1 MKKFRLYIL
10 ILLAPALIGCQES
23 LDESRQVG
31 IDVSSRANPW
41 THLRLNNDPDNFQF
55 AIVGDR
61 TGEAREG
68 IFEDA
73 VWKVNELQP
82 EFVMCVGDLIEGYIE
97 DKDELNRQWDQFN
110 GIVGGFEMPYF
121 YVVGNH
127 DITNDVMLKN
137 WNRHFGRT
145 YYHFIYRNV
154 LFLCLDSE
162 DPPRGHEFS
171 NFGDLQLEYFK
182 DVLEDSADVR
192 WTLVFLHK
200 PMWDYGDSA
209 NWAKMERLLSGRA
222 YTVFAGHEHEYAKAV
237 RDGQDY
243 YRLAT
248 TGGGSELT
256 GLEDGSFDHIMW
268 VTMTDEGPKVVN
280 LMLDGIFDD
289 DPTK

>member
-1 MKKFRLYIL
+1 MKKFCLYIL
-10 ILLAPALIGCQES
+10 ISLALSLIGCKES
-23 LDESRQVG
+23 PDQLTIE
-31 IDVSSRANPW
+31 VSSRANPW
-41 THLRLNNDPDNFQF
+41 THLDINNNPDNFQF
-55 AIVGDR
+55 AIVADR
-61 TGEAREG
+61 TGEARAG

-73 VWKVNELQP
+73 VGKLNLLGP
-82 EFVMCVGDLIEGYIE
+82 EFVMSIGDLIEGYTE
-97 DKDELNRQWDQFN
+97 DRDELNEQWDEFD
-110 GIVGGFEMPYF
+110 GIVNKLQMPFF

-137 WNRHFGRT
+137 WNRHFGRM

-171 NFGDLQLEYFK
+171 NFGDAQLEYFK
-182 DVLEDSADVR
+182 NVLAKNADVR
-192 WTLVFLHK
+192 WTLVFLHQ
-200 PMWDYGDSA
+200 PMWEYGNST
-209 NWAKMERLLSGRA
+209 NWAKMEELLSGRA

-237 RDGQDY
+237 RDGQNY

-248 TGGGSELT
+248 TGGASELT

-268 VTMTDEGPKVVN
+268 VTMTNEGPKVVN

>member
-1 MKKFRLYIL
+1 MKKLCLYIL
-10 ILLAPALIGCQES
+10 ISLALTLIGCQGS
-23 LDESRQVG
+23 LDELT

-61 TGEAREG
+61 TGDIREG
-68 IFEDA
+68 IFKDA
-73 VWKVNELQP
+73 VWKVNDLQP
-82 EFVMCVGDLIEGYIE
+82 EFVMCVGDLIEGYTE
-97 DKDELNRQWDQFN
+97 EEDELNQQWDQFN
-110 GIVGGFEMPYF
+110 NIVGKFEMPFF

-127 DITNDVMLKN
+127 DITNEIMLPIWKQ
-137 WNRHFGRT
+137 RLGRQ

-154 LFLCLDSE
+154 LFLCLNSE
-162 DPPRGHEFS
+162 DPPRAHEFS
-171 NFGDLQLEYFK
+171 NFGDVQLEYFK
-182 DVLEDSADVR
+182 DVLEDNADVR
-192 WTLVFLHK
+192 WTFVFLHK
-200 PMWDYGDSA
+200 PMWDYGDTT

-237 RDGQDY
+237 RNGQNY

-248 TGGGSELT
+248 TGGGSGLT

-268 VTMTDEGPKVVN
+268 VTMTDQGPKVVN

>member
-1 MKKFRLYIL
+1 MKKLCLYIL
-10 ILLAPALIGCQES
+10 ISLALTLIGCQGS
-23 LDESRQVG
+23 LDELT

-61 TGEAREG
+61 TGDIREG
-68 IFEDA
+68 IFKDA
-73 VWKVNELQP
+73 VWKVNDLQP
-82 EFVMCVGDLIEGYIE
+82 EFVMCVGDLIEGYTE
-97 DKDELNRQWDQFN
+97 EEDELNQQWDQFN
-110 GIVGGFEMPYF
+110 NIVGKFEMPFF

-127 DITNDVMLKN
+127 DITNEIMLPIWKQ
-137 WNRHFGRT
+137 RLGRQ

-154 LFLCLDSE
+154 LFLCLNSE
-162 DPPRGHEFS
+162 DPPRAHEFS
-171 NFGDLQLEYFK
+171 NFGDVQLEYFK
-182 DVLEDSADVR
+182 DVLEDNADVR

-200 PMWDYGDSA
+200 PMWDYGDTT

-237 RDGQDY
+237 RNGQNY

-248 TGGGSELT
+248 TGGGSGLT

-268 VTMTDEGPKVVN
+268 VTMTDQGPKVVN

>member
-1 MKKFRLYIL
+1 MKKLRLYIL
-10 ILLAPALIGCQES
+10 ISLALALIGCQGG
-23 LDESRQVG
+23 LDELT

-55 AIVGDR
+55 VIVGDR
-61 TGEAREG
+61 NGGMREG

-73 VWKVNELQP
+73 VWKADELQP
-82 EFVMCVGDLIEGYIE
+82 EFVMCVGDLIDGYIE
-97 DKDELNRQWDQFN
+97 DEDELHRQWDEFN
-110 GIVGGFEMPYF
+110 DIVGRFEVPFF

-127 DITNDVMLKN
+127 DTTNDVMLKI
-137 WNRHFGRT
+137 WNEHFGRT

-162 DPPRGHEFS
+162 DPPRDSDG
-171 NFGDLQLEYFK
+171 NFDDLQLEYFK
-182 DVLEDSADVR
+182 DVLEDNADVR

-200 PMWDYGDSA
+200 PMWEYGDIT
-209 NWAKMERLLSGRA
+209 NWAKMEELLSGRA
-222 YTVFAGHEHEYAKAV
+222 YTVFAGHEHAYAKTV
-237 RDGQDY
+237 RGGQNY